1 MSVELITLGTAAGPA
16 IRGPEN
22 GISSAL
28 VVGDAF
34 YMVDFG
40 LGCSRAAHEAG
51 LRGKDFKAGFVTHL
65 HSDHVGETARLPAVE
80 LGQPGGRLHR
90 TGVRRGAG

>member
-34 YMVDFG
+34 YMIDFG
-40 LGCSRAAHEAG
+40 LGCTRAAHQAG
-51 LRGKDFKAGFVTHL
+51 H
-65 HSDHVGETARLPAVE
+65 PA
-80 LGQPGGRLHR
+80 PAA
-90 TGVRRGAG
+90 TNGAPDL

>member
-40 LGCSRAAHEAG
+40 LGCSRGFSSGLGRCVAG
-51 LRGKDFKAGFVTHL
+51 RGRH
-65 HSDHVGETARLPAVE
+65 
-80 LGQPGGRLHR
+80 
-90 TGVRRGAG
+90 RGAEHSAR

>member
-40 LGCSRAAHEAG
+40 L
-51 LRGKDFKAGFVTHL
+51 
-65 HSDHVGETARLPAVE
+65 RLLPRS
-80 LGQPGGRLHR
+80 P
-90 TGVRRGAG
+90 